1 MNKKSYLLGVL
12 TGIVVTFLGLFIIG
26 LINQNS
32 EDSEP
37 IQFLE
42 KPVSY
47 EKKKKTSFKVIQVI
61 SNAAALAIEQ
71 EQFDDYFKL
80 YIGNTVLIIGENFY
94 SDQIIT
100 IKNPQRVGT
109 YNYINKREMP
119 MTVPVLKGEIIE

>member
-47 EKKKKTSFKVIQVI
+47 EKKKKASFKVIQVI

-71 EQFDDYFKL
+71 LQFDDDFKL

>member
-71 EQFDDYFKL
+71 EQFGDDFKL

>member
-47 EKKKKTSFKVIQVI
+47 EKKKKASFKVFQVI
-61 SNAAALAIEQ
+61 SNVAALAKEKS
-71 EQFDDYFKL
+71 DSGLDL
-80 YIGNTVLIIGENFY
+80 YIGNTVLLSEKTSIATKLLPLKIRKELAL
-94 SDQIIT
+94 IT
-100 IKNPQRVGT
+100 I
-109 YNYINKREMP
+109 
-119 MTVPVLKGEIIE
+119 